1 METWKQQHQPEAGGL
16 HVCLQVTEG
25 QEADLVVVQ
34 LEG

>member
-16 HVCLQVTEG
+16 CLQVTEG
-25 QEADLVVVQ
+25 QETDLVVVQ